1 MSAAR
6 PGDVGGTAG
15 QEAMRVGILDRS
27 RISRPEIRE
36 LIDDLQRLRDEARG
50 EFFSSAGNPEVD
62 FLALWARVVSGN
74 ERWFRGDRPKGL
86 LARPEMS
93 FLARQ
98 HRHAVEFRARALQA
112 RDPIPP
118 EVSILPVLAAGVP
131 AEWEV
136 VPDTAPNRVL
146 LYIHGGG
153 YVMGSPNFMRLLGV
167 KLGRAARARVLSVD
181 YRLAPEF
188 PFPAGLDDCL
198 AVYRWLL
205 QEGTAPGDILLAGD
219 SAGGCLALMTLLRA
233 RDAGLP
239 MPAGAI
245 GLSPATDLAATGA
258 SYLGNAPTDP
268 VLADLGFFWWLEAY
282 LGDAEA
288 GRPSVSPLYA
298 DLAGLPPIL
307 IQASESE
314 MLLDDARM
322 FHERAR
328 DAGVDALL
336 QTWNDTIH
344 VFHQFDLPESV
355 DALAR
360 IGDWVDALLKDRLAR
375 PRTGRAGSSKTVP
388 EQA

>member
-1 MSAAR
+1 LTTGQ
-6 PGDVGGTAG
+6 PGRA
-15 QEAMRVGILDRS
+15 GILDRS
-27 RISRPEIRE
+27 RLSRPEIQG

-50 EFFSSAGNPEVD
+50 EFFSAAENRGVD
-62 FLALWARVVSGN
+62 FPALWARVMSGN
-74 ERWFRGDRPKGL
+74 ERWFHKDRPKDL
-86 LARPEMS
+86 LTRPEMI

-118 EVSILPVLAAGVP
+118 EVSILPVLAGGVS

-136 VPDTAPNRVL
+136 VPDTNPNRVL
-146 LYIHGGG
+146 LFIHGGG
-153 YVMGSPNFMRLLGV
+153 YIMGSPNFMRLLGV
-167 KLGRAARARVLSVD
+167 KLGRATRARVLSVD

-205 QEGTAPGDILLAGD
+205 REGTAPGDIVLAGD

-258 SYLGNAPTDP
+258 SYLENGPTDP

-282 LGDAEA
+282 LGGIEA
-288 GRPSVSPLYA
+288 RSPSVSPLYA

-307 IQASESE
+307 IQASTSE

-322 FHERAR
+322 FHQRAR

-355 DALAR
+355 DALSR
-360 IGDWVDALLKDRLAR
+360 IGAWVDALLYDRLGGH
-375 PRTGRAGSSKTVP
+375 RTGQDGSTRTEEEHS
-388 EQA
+388 